1 MSGRAARDVNL
12 KQVFFSCQT
21 FLFFFVFF
29 TSDKANSML
38 AVDFCTCLFI
48 KQPKYAER
56 FRSPESSWAE
66 PPQHLLL
73 SFLEWPREVHGV
85 FFLHYSQLICFDC
98 TDNLYPIPSKS
109 CHQLQLMGSAVSN
122 LKFLYA
128 EHRMSKAPGK
138 KAHFRLSMSFKSS
151 LVAAS
156 LACIIFN
163 RARLNASDTEGE
175 ENDAHVILDYMH
187 T

>member
-1 MSGRAARDVNL
+1 MVEQQGTSIWSKFVSAVRRFCFFNL
-12 KQVFFSCQT
+12 RQGKFNASSR
-21 FLFFFVFF
+21 LLYMFVYKATKIRWKIQITWKLLSW
-29 TSDKANSML
+29 TSTTLHS
-38 AVDFCTCLFI
+38 
-48 KQPKYAER
+48 
-56 FRSPESSWAE
+56 
-66 PPQHLLL
+66 L